1 MRSGRCQALVM
12 TVIYDKLVFVRR
24 LESDGAFS
32 RAQTEA
38 LSEAFHHAMT
48 ESVATKTDMMEVR
61 HEIAEVRTELRSEM
75 KLLRSELKLW
85 TGSIAA
91 ALFASL
97 GGLMTV
103 FKFLVH

>member
-1 MRSGRCQALVM
+1 M
-12 TVIYDKLVFVRR
+12 TVIYDELVFVRR

-32 RAQTEA
+32 RAQAEA
-38 LSEAFHHAMT
+38 LSEAFHQAMT
-48 ESVATKTDMMEVR
+48 ESVATKADMMEVR

-75 KLLRSELKLW
+75 KLLRSDMNLLRSELKLW